1 MNTSQLQQFATDAR
15 TALMNAI
22 EPRVREALDSNSALH
37 ADNTA
42 ACKHLAHNAPS
53 SDDRHAFD
61 AYVKEL
67 TERYAY
73 RWFNRI
79 IAFRYMDVHGYTVTP
94 VVSSTDMTN
103 ATALPEILAAAR
115 RSEYDERVFGPAIR
129 TNEAI
134 KQHVE
139 AIFNGETTTTDPQ
152 SAAYGLLMSAAC
164 NYWHTYL
171 PFLFDEPNTI
181 DGTIDRVLMP
191 QNLLADG
198 SPLREAI
205 KVMTPE
211 ACGVGM
217 SSGNV
222 EIIGWLY
229 QFYIAPRKDS
239 VMAGFKKGKKAG
251 ANEIPAATQLF
262 TPEWIVRYLVQ
273 NTVGRLWMVN
283 HPDCALADS
292 WEYYIAP
299 TSDDDTAQLTVSSPE
314 ELTVCDPACGSGH
327 MLTYAFDLLYEIYED
342 EGYAPS
348 DIPGLILEH
357 NLFGME
363 IDERAAQLA
372 AFALTMKARGRSR
385 RFFRKQVQ
393 PHIEQI
399 RKIRFTEAETEELN
413 ELYDVTLPSELW
425 NTYANADVFGSLIQ
439 PDTMLAAV
447 SDNIDASESPAL
459 YAPDLIERGNRV
471 LEQTRYLSRTYAA
484 VVGNPPYMGGKNMSA
499 QFKTYIKDHYKDY
512 STDLYSC
519 FYRRFI
525 DFCDRNGLIGQIIG
539 NTWMFIKSFESMRQD
554 LIQNRH
560 IDSFVQIRDISNHP
574 DIFGANAAFVIQPK
588 PSSTLSV
595 FLTLSSNSSSA
606 KAEEL
611 RQNAKDT
618 MGPQRYEVDQQ
629 EFTQIPGSPI
639 VYWLPEAVLNTF
651 IEGKP
656 LSEIAQPRQGLATAD
671 NNRFVREWWEV
682 SQNRTS
688 FDCDSLQSAAASGAK
703 WFPYNKG
710 GDFRKWYGNQEFVVN
725 WTNDGQ
731 EIRSFGTENSGKP
744 RSRAQNTNYY
754 FQPSVSWSKISSGAP
769 AFRLFPQGFVFDVA
783 GTSIF
788 VNPDHLAKIAAI
800 MNSSTIYALLT
811 AIAPTLN
818 FEVGQIATLPIHQ
831 INDDSDENTEALRDI
846 SKADWD
852 SDERSWNFQTC
863 MLLNPN
869 NNHTNL
875 ALHLVHLSTQLDAQ
889 SEAQRER
896 EIRNNEIV
904 AEAYG
909 VRDVIDC
916 DVPLERVSLKRNKA
930 FAYPKASPEERDE
943 LFTLDLIKELISY
956 AVGCMFGRYSLDAPG
971 LILASQ
977 GETMD
982 DFHAKVPDPS
992 FEPDADNV
1000 IPMCEGDYFED
1011 DIVVRFRK
1019 FIAVV
1024 FGAEHLEENIA
1035 YIEQVLGKSLRKYF
1049 LNDFYN
1055 DHVKMYSNRPIYWQ
1069 YSSRA
1074 DGKGGT
1080 DKGAFKALVYLHRY
1094 TPSTTSTVLAYLRDY
1109 IARVS
1114 GYAEMLERPEEAT
1127 NTVSAGKRTKA
1138 KTAKDLR
1145 EADRLRE
1152 IVNECKAYEDDVLYP
1167 LATRN
1172 MPIDL
1177 DDGVLVNYLRMGKAV
1192 SSIKAIEK
1200 KRKDVET
1207 WEWPVHPLGAER

>member
-1 MNTSQLQQFATDAR
+1 MNTNPLQQFATDAR
-15 TALMNAI
+15 TALMSAI
-22 EPRVREALDSNSALH
+22 EPRIREALDPNSALH

-61 AYVKEL
+61 AYVEEL

-94 VVSSTDMTN
+94 VVSSADMTN

-115 RSEYDERVFGPAIR
+115 RGEYDERVFGPAIR

-134 KQHVE
+134 KQRVE
-139 AIFNGETTTTDPQ
+139 AIFNGETTTADPQ
-152 SAAYGLLMSAAC
+152 STAYGLLMSAAC

-181 DGTIDRVLMP
+181 DDTIDRVLMP

-205 KVMTPE
+205 KAMTPE
-211 ACGVGM
+211 ACGVGTT
-217 SSGNV
+217 SGNV

-239 VMAGFKKGKKAG
+239 VMAGFKKGEKAG

-273 NTVGRLWMVN
+273 NTVGRLWMAN
-283 HPDCALADS
+283 HPDCALADG

-299 TSDDDTAQLTVSSPE
+299 TSDDDTAQLTISSPE

-348 DIPGLILEH
+348 DIPGLILDH

-399 RKIRFTEAETEELN
+399 KQIRFTDAETEELN

-439 PDTMLAAV
+439 PDTMLATV
-447 SDNIDASESPAL
+447 CDNIVESESPAL
-459 YAPDLIERGNRV
+459 YAADLIERGNRV
-471 LEQTRYLSRTYAA
+471 LEQTRYLSRTYAT

-499 QFKTYIKDHYKDY
+499 QLKKYVEEHYPKGK
-512 STDLYSC
+512 SDLFAAFMLRCMHLVPQHGYVG
-519 FYRRFI
+519 FMTPYV
-525 DFCDRNGLIGQIIG
+525 
-539 NTWMFIKSFESMRQD
+539 WMFIHSYEDLRKQIINQD
-554 LIQNRH
+554 HISSLIQLEYSGFDGATVP
-560 IDSFVQIRDISNHP
+560 ICTFVLQRGHSSEQGSYIRLSD
-574 DIFGANAAFVIQPK
+574 FLGAKQQAPRTREIITAHKLATQHLPYEHAEM
-588 PSSTLSV
+588 
-595 FLTLSSNSSSA
+595 A
-606 KAEEL
+606 KHF
-611 RQNAKDT
+611 
-618 MGPQRYEVDQQ
+618 YEVDQQ
-629 EFTQIPGSPI
+629 EFAQIPGSPI
-639 VYWLPEAVLNTF
+639 AYWVSSDVLALFTQFPEMKSHFKLREGIHSSDNLRFLRRWYEISVNRLIKDAVSVDD
-651 IEGKP
+651 IDR
-656 LSEIAQPRQGLATAD
+656 RQNACW
-671 NNRFVREWWEV
+671 V
-682 SQNRTS
+682 
-688 FDCDSLQSAAASGAK
+688 
-703 WFPYNKG
+703 PYCKG
-710 GDFRKWYGNQEFVVN
+710 GEYRKWYGNNEFVIGFDKNHREQMKQLRGCVWPSQSLWFKEGGT
-725 WTNDGQ
+725 WT
-731 EIRSFGTENSGKP
+731 
-744 RSRAQNTNYY
+744 A
-754 FQPSVSWSKISSGAP
+754 VSSGSLGVRYFP
-769 AFRLFPQGFVFDVA
+769 SGFLFDA
-783 GTSIF
+783 GGQ
-788 VNPDHLAKIAAI
+788 VVEGAEVYRAIAEL
-800 MNSSTIYALLT
+800 NSSLYKI
-811 AIAPTLN
+811 IAEITMPTLN
-818 FEVGQIATLPIHQ
+818 FKCGV
-831 INDDSDENTEALRDI
+831 I
-846 SKADWD
+846 SKLPDFSQSINFDKDLIVSCISTSKKDWD
-852 SDERSWNFQTC
+852 SSELSFDFSAPLIPAHTIS
-863 MLLNPN
+863 LLTDLIHHISTKCNKESHN
-869 NNHTNL
+869 QQLREIANNHK
-875 ALHLVHLSTQLDAQ
+875 
-889 SEAQRER
+889 
-896 EIRNNEIV
+896 I
-904 AEAYG
+904 AEQCCPEG
-909 VRDVIDC
+909 DVLC

-943 LFTLDLIKELISY
+943 LFTLDLVKELISY
-956 AVGCMFGRYSLDAPG
+956 AVGCMFGRYSLDEPG

-977 GETMD
+977 GETID
-982 DFHAKVPDPS
+982 DFHMRVPDPS

-1019 FIAVV
+1019 FIAVA

-1035 YIEQVLGKSLRKYF
+1035 YIEQVLGRPLRKYF

-1069 YSSRA
+1069 YASR
-1074 DGKGGT
+1074 T
-1080 DKGAFKALVYLHRY
+1080 DNKGAFKALVYLHRY

-1114 GYAEMLERPEEAT
+1114 SYAAVLDESDA
-1127 NTVSAGKRTKA
+1127 
-1138 KTAKDLR
+1138 AKDLR
-1145 EADRLRE
+1145 EADRLRK
-1152 IVNECKAYEDDVLYP
+1152 IVNECKAYEDDILYP
-1167 LATRN
+1167 LATCN

-1177 DDGVLVNYLRMGKAV
+1177 DDGVLVNYLRMGKALRA
-1192 SSIKAIEK
+1192 IPAIEK

-1207 WEWPVHPLGAER
+1207 WEWPVHPLGKER

>member
-1 MNTSQLQQFATDAR
+1 MNTNQLQQFATDAR

-22 EPRVREALDSNSALH
+22 EPRVREALDPNSALH

-61 AYVKEL
+61 AYVEEL

-94 VVSSTDMTN
+94 VVSSADMTN

-115 RSEYDERVFGPAIR
+115 RGEYDERVFEPAIR

-134 KQHVE
+134 KQRVE
-139 AIFNGETTTTDPQ
+139 AIFNGETTTADPQ

-181 DGTIDRVLMP
+181 EDTLDRVLMP

-283 HPDCALADS
+283 HPDCALADG

-299 TSDDDTAQLTVSSPE
+299 TSDDDTAQLPVSSPE

-348 DIPGLILEH
+348 DIPGLILDH

-399 RKIRFTEAETEELN
+399 KQIQFTNAETEELN
-413 ELYDVTLPSELW
+413 ELYDVTLPPELW
-425 NTYANADVFGSLIQ
+425 NTYAKADVFGSLIQ

-447 SDNIDASESPAL
+447 SDNIGASESPAL
-459 YAPDLIERGNRV
+459 YAADLIERGNRV
-471 LEQTRYLSRTYAA
+471 LEQTRYLSRTYAT
-484 VVGNPPYMGGKNMSA
+484 VVGNPPYMGGRHMGVQLKE
-499 QFKTYIKDHYKDY
+499 YVEEHYPKGK
-512 STDLYSC
+512 SDLFAAFMLRCMHLAPQHGIVGMITMQS
-519 FYRRFI
+519 
-525 DFCDRNGLIGQIIG
+525 
-539 NTWMFIKSFESMRQD
+539 WMFLTSFEDLRTTLLHSM
-554 LIQNRH
+554 H
-560 IDSFVQIRDISNHP
+560 IDTMAHLGAGAFDSIGGEVVSTTAFTMSKNSNDEQGAYIRLVDIKGDHKQSEACQASIKHEN
-574 DIFGANAAFVIQPK
+574 
-588 PSSTLSV
+588 TLM
-595 FLTLSSNSSSA
+595 F
-606 KAEEL
+606 
-611 RQNAKDT
+611 
-618 MGPQRYEVDQQ
+618 EVDQQ
-629 EFTQIPGSPI
+629 EFAQIPGSPF
-639 VYWLPEAVLNTF
+639 VYWLPETVLSTF
-651 IEGKP
+651 NEGKP
-656 LSEIAQPRQGLATAD
+656 LAEIAQPRQGLATAD

-688 FDCDSLQSAAASGAK
+688 LDCDSLQSAAASGAK

-710 GDFRKWYGNQEFVVN
+710 GDFRKWYGNQELVIN
-725 WTNDGQ
+725 WANGGQ
-731 EIRSFGTENSGKP
+731 ELKNYRSVIRNPS
-744 RSRAQNTNYY
+744 YY
-754 FQPSVSWSKISSGAP
+754 FSPSVSCSRVSSSAP
-769 AFRLFPQGFVFDVA
+769 AFRWYPHGFIFDA
-783 GTSIF
+783 TAPSIF
-788 VNPDHLAKIAAI
+788 DSYSLQLEEII
-800 MNSSTIYALLT
+800 SIINSSSTLTILSAL
-811 AIAPTLN
+811 APTLD
-818 FEVGQIATLPIHQ
+818 FQVGQISIIPIPHSSIDYN
-831 INDDSDENTEALRDI
+831 INNTKSIIDQ
-846 SKADWD
+846 SKIDWD
-852 SDERSWNFQTC
+852 SYESSWRFCNSILLSDSLPTGTIQERIRNICVAYDSI
-863 MLLNPN
+863 
-869 NNHTNL
+869 
-875 ALHLVHLSTQLDAQ
+875 A
-889 SEAQRER
+889 EAQRTR

-904 AEAYG
+904 ADAYG
-909 VRDVIDC
+909 VRDAIDC

-930 FAYPKASPEERDE
+930 FAYPKASPAERDE

-956 AVGCMFGRYSLDAPG
+956 AVGCMFGRYSLDEPG

-977 GETMD
+977 GETID
-982 DFHAKVPDPS
+982 DFHMRVPDPS

-1019 FIAVV
+1019 FIAVA

-1069 YSSRA
+1069 YASR
-1074 DGKGGT
+1074 T
-1080 DKGAFKALVYLHRY
+1080 DNKGAFKALVYLHRY

-1127 NTVSAGKRTKA
+1127 NTTSAGKRTKA

-1145 EADRLRE
+1145 EADRLRK

-1192 SSIKAIEK
+1192 RAIPAIEK

>member
-1 MNTSQLQQFATDAR
+1 MNTNQLQQFATDAR

-22 EPRVREALDSNSALH
+22 EPRVREALDPNSALH

-53 SDDRHAFD
+53 SDDRYAFD
-61 AYVKEL
+61 AYVEEL

-94 VVSSTDMTN
+94 VVSSADMTN

-115 RSEYDERVFGPAIR
+115 RGEYDERVFGPAIR

-181 DGTIDRVLMP
+181 EDTLDRVLMP

-211 ACGVGM
+211 TCGVNTT
-217 SSGNV
+217 SGNV

-273 NTVGRLWMVN
+273 NTVGRLWMGN

-299 TSDDDTAQLTVSSPE
+299 TSDDDTAQLTISSPE

-348 DIPGLILEH
+348 DIPVLILDH

-399 RKIRFTEAETEELN
+399 RQIQFTNAETDELN
-413 ELYDVTLPSELW
+413 ELYDVTLPPELW
-425 NTYANADVFGSLIQ
+425 NTYANANVFGSLIQ
-439 PDTMLAAV
+439 PDEMLATV
-447 SDNIDASESPAL
+447 SDNISASESPAL
-459 YAPDLIERGNRV
+459 YAADLIERGNRV

-484 VVGNPPYMGGKNMSA
+484 VVGNPPYMGSKNMSA
-499 QFKTYIKDHYKDY
+499 QLKKYVEEHYPKGK
-512 STDLYSC
+512 SDL
-519 FYRRFI
+519 F
-525 DFCDRNGLIGQIIG
+525 
-539 NTWMFIKSFESMRQD
+539 
-554 LIQNRH
+554 
-560 IDSFVQIRDISNHP
+560 
-574 DIFGANAAFVIQPK
+574 AAFMLRFSNLTDQHGYWGMINL
-588 PSSTLSV
+588 PSWQ
-595 FLTLSSNSSSA
+595 TLSSFAKLRTWLLNSQLISSFLDLGRGIFGSDFGSIAFVCQQASSSNRLGVYRRLF
-606 KAEEL
+606 EQHVEVRSVETI
-611 RQNAKDT
+611 RQLFIDHDYH
-618 MGPQRYEVDQQ
+618 RYEVDQQ
-629 EFTQIPGSPI
+629 EFAQIPGSPI

-725 WTNDGQ
+725 WANDGQ
-731 EIRSFGTENSGKP
+731 ELKDFKP
-744 RSRAQNTNYY
+744 RSVLRNPSHY
-754 FQPSVSWSKISSGAP
+754 FKPSVSWSKISSGAP
-769 AFRLFPQGFVFDVA
+769 AFRLFPPGFVFDVA

-788 VNPDHLAKIAAI
+788 VNRLF
-800 MNSSTIYALLT
+800 SS
-811 AIAPTLN
+811 
-818 FEVGQIATLPIHQ
+818 
-831 INDDSDENTEALRDI
+831 
-846 SKADWD
+846 
-852 SDERSWNFQTC
+852 
-863 MLLNPN
+863 
-869 NNHTNL
+869 
-875 ALHLVHLSTQLDAQ
+875 
-889 SEAQRER
+889 
-896 EIRNNEIV
+896 
-904 AEAYG
+904 
-909 VRDVIDC
+909 
-916 DVPLERVSLKRNKA
+916 
-930 FAYPKASPEERDE
+930 
-943 LFTLDLIKELISY
+943 
-956 AVGCMFGRYSLDAPG
+956 
-971 LILASQ
+971 
-977 GETMD
+977 
-982 DFHAKVPDPS
+982 
-992 FEPDADNV
+992 
-1000 IPMCEGDYFED
+1000 
-1011 DIVVRFRK
+1011 
-1019 FIAVV
+1019 
-1024 FGAEHLEENIA
+1024 
-1035 YIEQVLGKSLRKYF
+1035 
-1049 LNDFYN
+1049 
-1055 DHVKMYSNRPIYWQ
+1055 
-1069 YSSRA
+1069 
-1074 DGKGGT
+1074 
-1080 DKGAFKALVYLHRY
+1080 
-1094 TPSTTSTVLAYLRDY
+1094 
-1109 IARVS
+1109 
-1114 GYAEMLERPEEAT
+1114 
-1127 NTVSAGKRTKA
+1127 
-1138 KTAKDLR
+1138 
-1145 EADRLRE
+1145 
-1152 IVNECKAYEDDVLYP
+1152 
-1167 LATRN
+1167 
-1172 MPIDL
+1172 
-1177 DDGVLVNYLRMGKAV
+1177 
-1192 SSIKAIEK
+1192 
-1200 KRKDVET
+1200 
-1207 WEWPVHPLGAER
+1207 

>member
-1 MNTSQLQQFATDAR
+1 MNTNQLQQFAADAR
-15 TALMNAI
+15 TALINAI

-42 ACKHLAHNAPS
+42 ACKYLAHNAPS
-53 SDDRHAFD
+53 NDDRYAFD
-61 AYVKEL
+61 AFVEEL

-94 VVSSTDMTN
+94 VVSSADMTN

-115 RSEYDERVFGPAIR
+115 RGEYDERVFGPASR

-134 KQHVE
+134 KQRIE
-139 AIFNGETTTTDPQ
+139 AIFNGEITTADPQ
-152 SAAYGLLMSAAC
+152 STAYGLLMSAAC
-164 NYWHTYL
+164 NYWNTYL

-181 DGTIDRVLMP
+181 DNTIDRVLMP

-211 ACGVGM
+211 ACGMGM

-348 DIPGLILEH
+348 DIPGLILDH

-399 RKIRFTEAETEELN
+399 RKIQFSEAETDELN
-413 ELYDVTLPSELW
+413 ELYDVTLPSEIW

-447 SDNIDASESPAL
+447 CDNIDESESPAL
-459 YAPDLIERGNRV
+459 YAADLIERGNRV
-471 LEQTRYLSRTYAA
+471 LEQTRYLSRTYAT

-499 QFKTYIKDHYKDY
+499 QLKKYVEEHYPKGK
-512 STDLYSC
+512 SDLFAAFMLRCMHLVPQHGYVG
-519 FYRRFI
+519 FMTPYV
-525 DFCDRNGLIGQIIG
+525 
-539 NTWMFIKSFESMRQD
+539 WMFIHSYEDLRKQIIDQD
-554 LIQNRH
+554 HISSLIQLEYSGFDGATVP
-560 IDSFVQIRDISNHP
+560 ICTFVLQRGHSPEQGSYIRLSDFP
-574 DIFGANAAFVIQPK
+574 GAKQQAPRTREIITAHKLATQQLPYEHAEM
-588 PSSTLSV
+588 
-595 FLTLSSNSSSA
+595 A
-606 KAEEL
+606 KHF
-611 RQNAKDT
+611 
-618 MGPQRYEVDQQ
+618 YEVDQQ
-629 EFTQIPGSPI
+629 EFAQIPGSPI

-651 IEGKP
+651 NEGKP

-688 FDCDSLQSAAASGAK
+688 LDSDSLQSAAASSAK
-703 WFPYNKG
+703 WFPCVKG
-710 GDFRKWYGNQEFVVN
+710 GPYRRWYGNQSSVLN
-725 WTNDGQ
+725 WLDDGQ
-731 EIRSFGTENSGKP
+731 EIKEYPPAVIRNP
-744 RSRAQNTNYY
+744 RYY
-754 FQPSVSWSKISSGAP
+754 FQPSVSWSLIGSGTPSFRYYPEGQIINNASGSAFGNDKSLTELACVLNSSIAEC
-769 AFRLFPQGFVFDVA
+769 L
-783 GTSIF
+783 
-788 VNPDHLAKIAAI
+788 LAAI
-800 MNSSTIYALLT
+800 T
-811 AIAPTLN
+811 PTLN
-818 FEVGQIATLPIHQ
+818 MSVGPVSQLPLPRSW
-831 INDDSDENTEALRDI
+831 DTEI
-846 SKADWD
+846 SKVNHDILLSVAKTDWNSCELSWD
-852 SDERSWNFQTC
+852 FRSLYITHEILCDIKDFLIENYIAIYTNTC
-863 MLLNPN
+863 EEI
-869 NNHTNL
+869 
-875 ALHLVHLSTQLDAQ
+875 SI
-889 SEAQRER
+889 EQRER

-904 AEAYG
+904 ADAYG
-909 VRDVIDC
+909 VRDVVDC
-916 DVPLERVSLKRNKA
+916 DVPIERVSLKRNKA
-930 FAYPKASPEERDE
+930 FAYPNASPEERDE
-943 LFTLDLIKELISY
+943 LFTLDLVKELISY
-956 AVGCMFGRYSLDAPG
+956 AVGCMFGRYSLDEPG

-977 GETMD
+977 GETID

-1011 DIVVRFRK
+1011 DIVMRFRK
-1019 FIAVV
+1019 FIAVA
-1024 FGAEHLEENIA
+1024 FGADHLEENIT

-1069 YSSRA
+1069 YASR
-1074 DGKGGT
+1074 T
-1080 DKGAFKALVYLHRY
+1080 DNKGAFKALMYLHRY

-1114 GYAEMLERPEEAT
+1114 GYTAVLDESDA
-1127 NTVSAGKRTKA
+1127 
-1138 KTAKDLR
+1138 AKDLR
-1145 EADRLRE
+1145 EADKLRK
-1152 IVNECKAYEDDVLYP
+1152 IINECKAYEDDVLYP
-1167 LATRN
+1167 LAARN

-1192 SSIKAIEK
+1192 RAIPAIEK

-1207 WEWPVHPLGAER
+1207 WEWPVHPLGSER

>member
-1 MNTSQLQQFATDAR
+1 MNTNQLQQFATDAR
-15 TALMNAI
+15 TALMSAI
-22 EPRVREALDSNSALH
+22 EPRVREALDPNSALH

-61 AYVKEL
+61 GYVEEL

-94 VVSSTDMTN
+94 VVSSADMTN

-181 DGTIDRVLMP
+181 EDTLDRVLMP

-211 ACGVGM
+211 TCGVDTT
-217 SSGNV
+217 SGNV

-299 TSDDDTAQLTVSSPE
+299 TSDDDTAQLTISSPE
-314 ELTVCDPACGSGH
+314 ELTVCDPTCGSGH

-348 DIPGLILEH
+348 DIPVLILEH

-399 RKIRFTEAETEELN
+399 RKIQFSEAETDELN
-413 ELYDVTLPSELW
+413 ELYDVTLPSEIW

-447 SDNIDASESPAL
+447 CDNIDELESPAL
-459 YAPDLIERGNRV
+459 YAADLIERGNRV
-471 LEQTRYLSRTYAA
+471 LEQTRYLSRTYAT

-499 QFKTYIKDHYKDY
+499 QLKKYVEEHYPKGK
-512 STDLYSC
+512 SDLFAAFMLRCMHLVPQHGYVG
-519 FYRRFI
+519 FMTPYV
-525 DFCDRNGLIGQIIG
+525 
-539 NTWMFIKSFESMRQD
+539 WMFIHSYEDLRKQIIDQD
-554 LIQNRH
+554 HISSLIQLEYSGFDGATVP
-560 IDSFVQIRDISNHP
+560 ICTFVLQRGRSSEQGSYIRLSDFP
-574 DIFGANAAFVIQPK
+574 GAKQQAPRTREIITAHKLATQQLPYEHAEM
-588 PSSTLSV
+588 
-595 FLTLSSNSSSA
+595 A
-606 KAEEL
+606 KHF
-611 RQNAKDT
+611 
-618 MGPQRYEVDQQ
+618 YEVDQQ
-629 EFTQIPGSPI
+629 EFAQIPGSPI
-639 VYWLPEAVLNTF
+639 VYWLPNTVLATF
-651 IEGKP
+651 KTGKP
-656 LSEIAQPRQGLATAD
+656 LNDISKPRAGLQTSD

-682 SQNRTS
+682 DKKRISL
-688 FDCDSLQSAAASGAK
+688 DCDSLQSAAESGAK
-703 WFPYNKG
+703 WFPCNKG
-710 GDFRKWYGNQEFVVN
+710 GGFRKWYGNQEFVVN
-725 WTNDGQ
+725 WANDGQ
-731 EIRSFGTENSGKP
+731 EIRCFGMDITGRP
-744 RSRAQNTNYY
+744 RSSVKNTDYY
-754 FQPSVSWSKISSGAP
+754 FKSSISCSKISSGAP
-769 AFRLFPQGFVFDVA
+769 AFRMFPRGFISDVA
-783 GTSIF
+783 ATSIF
-788 VNPDHLAKIAAI
+788 VKSSRFMEIASI

-818 FEVGQIATLPIHQ
+818 FEAGQIGALPILP
-831 INDDSDENTEALRDI
+831 INDSYKENISSLYDI
-846 SKADWD
+846 SKKDWD
-852 SDERSWNFQTC
+852 TDEQSWNFHKHMFFDTD
-863 MLLNPN
+863 
-869 NNHTNL
+869 TSSL
-875 ALHLVHLSTQLDAQ
+875 AQCVTRISTLWDSQ

-956 AVGCMFGRYSLDAPG
+956 AVGCMFGRYSLDEPG

-977 GETMD
+977 GETID
-982 DFHAKVPDPS
+982 DFHMRVPDPS

-1019 FIAVV
+1019 FIAVA

-1055 DHVKMYSNRPIYWQ
+1055 DHVKIYSNRPIYWQ
-1069 YSSRA
+1069 YASRT
-1074 DGKGGT
+1074 DNKGS
-1080 DKGAFKALVYLHRY
+1080 FKALVYLHRY

-1114 GYAEMLERPEEAT
+1114 GYAAVLEE
-1127 NTVSAGKRTKA
+1127 SD
-1138 KTAKDLR
+1138 TAKDLH
-1145 EADRLRE
+1145 EADKLRR
-1152 IVNECKAYEDDVLYP
+1152 IVNECKAYEDDILYP

-1177 DDGVLVNYLRMGKAV
+1177 DDGVLVNYLRMGKSV
-1192 SSIKAIEK
+1192 RTIPAIEK

>member
-1 MNTSQLQQFATDAR
+1 MNTNQLQQFATDAR

-22 EPRVREALDSNSALH
+22 EPRVREALNPNSALH

-42 ACKHLAHNAPS
+42 SCKHLAHNAPS
-53 SDDRHAFD
+53 RDDRHAFD
-61 AYVKEL
+61 AFVEEL

-94 VVSSTDMTN
+94 VVSSADMTN

-115 RSEYDERVFGPAIR
+115 RGEYDERVFGPAIR

-134 KQHVE
+134 KQRVE

-164 NYWHTYL
+164 NYWNTYL

-181 DGTIDRVLMP
+181 DDTIDRVLMP

-292 WEYYIAP
+292 WEYYITP
-299 TSDDDTAQLTVSSPE
+299 TSDDDTAQLTVTSPE

-348 DIPGLILEH
+348 DIPGLILAH

-399 RKIRFTEAETEELN
+399 RKLQFTEAETDELN
-413 ELYDVTLPSELW
+413 ELYDVTLPSEIW
-425 NTYANADVFGSLIQ
+425 NTYANANVFGSLIQ

-447 SDNIDASESPAL
+447 CDNIDESESPAL
-459 YAPDLIERGNRV
+459 YAADLIERGNRV

-484 VVGNPPYMGGKNMSA
+484 VVGNPPYMGSKNMSA
-499 QFKTYIKDHYKDY
+499 QLKKYVEEHYPKGK
-512 STDLYSC
+512 SDLFAAFMIRCMHLVPQHGIVGMITMQS
-519 FYRRFI
+519 
-525 DFCDRNGLIGQIIG
+525 
-539 NTWMFIKSFESMRQD
+539 WMFLTSFEGLRTTLLHTM
-554 LIQNRH
+554 H
-560 IDSFVQIRDISNHP
+560 IDTMAHLGAGAFDSIGGEVVSTTAFTMSKNRNDKQGAYIRLVDLKSDHEQSEACQAAIKH
-574 DIFGANAAFVIQPK
+574 DNALMF
-588 PSSTLSV
+588 
-595 FLTLSSNSSSA
+595 
-606 KAEEL
+606 
-611 RQNAKDT
+611 
-618 MGPQRYEVDQQ
+618 EVDQQ
-629 EFTQIPGSPI
+629 EFAQIPGSPI

-651 IEGKP
+651 NEGKP

-682 SQNRTS
+682 SQNRIS
-688 FDCDSLQSAAASGAK
+688 LNCDSLQSAASSGAK

-725 WTNDGQ
+725 WANDGQ
-731 EIRSFGTENSGKP
+731 ELKDFKP
-744 RSRAQNTNYY
+744 RSVLRNPSHY
-754 FQPSVSWSKISSGAP
+754 FKPSVSWSKISSGAP
-769 AFRLFPQGFVFDVA
+769 AFRLFPLGFVFDVA

-788 VNPDHLAKIAAI
+788 VNPNHLAKIAAI
-800 MNSSTIYALLT
+800 MNSSTIYTLLT

-831 INDDSDENTEALRDI
+831 FNDDSDENTEALRDI

-930 FAYPKASPEERDE
+930 FAYPKASPKERDE

-977 GETMD
+977 GETID

-1019 FIAVV
+1019 FITVA

-1069 YSSRA
+1069 YASR
-1074 DGKGGT
+1074 T
-1080 DKGAFKALVYLHRY
+1080 DNKGAFKALVYLHRY

-1114 GYAEMLERPEEAT
+1114 GYAAVLEE
-1127 NTVSAGKRTKA
+1127 SD
-1138 KTAKDLR
+1138 TAKDLHA
-1145 EADRLRE
+1145 ADKLRR
-1152 IVNECKAYEDDVLYP
+1152 IVNECKADEDDILYP

-1192 SSIKAIEK
+1192 RAIPAIEK

>member
-1 MNTSQLQQFATDAR
+1 MNTNQLQQFAADAR
-15 TALMNAI
+15 TALMNTI

-37 ADNTA
+37 ADNAA
-42 ACKHLAHNAPS
+42 ACKYLAHNAPS
-53 SDDRHAFD
+53 NDDRQAFD
-61 AYVKEL
+61 AYVEEL

-115 RSEYDERVFGPAIR
+115 RGEYDERVFGPAIR

-134 KQHVE
+134 KQRVE
-139 AIFNGETTTTDPQ
+139 AIFNGEITTADPQ
-152 SAAYGLLMSAAC
+152 STAYGLLMSAAC

-181 DGTIDRVLMP
+181 DDTIDRVLMP

-211 ACGVGM
+211 ACGMGM

-283 HPDCALADS
+283 HPDCALADG
-292 WEYYIAP
+292 WEYYITP

-348 DIPGLILEH
+348 DIPGLILDH

-399 RKIRFTEAETEELN
+399 RKIQFTEAETDELN
-413 ELYDVTLPSELW
+413 ELYDVTLPSETW
-425 NTYANADVFGSLIQ
+425 NTYANANVFGSLIQ

-447 SDNIDASESPAL
+447 SDNISASESPAL
-459 YAPDLIERGNRV
+459 YAADLIERGNRV
-471 LEQTRYLSRTYAA
+471 LEQTRYLSRTYAT

-499 QFKTYIKDHYKDY
+499 QLKKYVEAHYPKGKSDLFAAFMLRCMRLVPQHGMVGMITMQSWMFLTSFEDLRTTLLHTMHIDTMAHLGAGAFDSIGGEVVSTTAFTMSKSSNGHCGTYIRMVDIKGDHEQSEACQAAIKHDNA
-512 STDLYSC
+512 L
-519 FYRRFI
+519 
-525 DFCDRNGLIGQIIG
+525 
-539 NTWMFIKSFESMRQD
+539 MF
-554 LIQNRH
+554 
-560 IDSFVQIRDISNHP
+560 
-574 DIFGANAAFVIQPK
+574 
-588 PSSTLSV
+588 
-595 FLTLSSNSSSA
+595 
-606 KAEEL
+606 
-611 RQNAKDT
+611 
-618 MGPQRYEVDQQ
+618 EVDQQ
-629 EFTQIPGSPI
+629 EFAKIPGSPI

-682 SQNRTS
+682 SQNRIS
-688 FDCDSLQSAAASGAK
+688 LNCDSLQSAAASGAK

-725 WTNDGQ
+725 WANDGQ
-731 EIRSFGTENSGKP
+731 ELKDFKP
-744 RSRAQNTNYY
+744 RSVLRNPSHY
-754 FQPSVSWSKISSGAP
+754 FKPSVSWSKISSGAP
-769 AFRLFPQGFVFDVA
+769 AFRLFPLGFVFDVA

-788 VNPDHLAKIAAI
+788 VNPNHLAKIAAI
-800 MNSSTIYALLT
+800 MNSSTIYTLLT

-831 INDDSDENTEALRDI
+831 FNDDSDENTEALRDI

-930 FAYPKASPEERDE
+930 FVYPKASPKERDE

-956 AVGCMFGRYSLDAPG
+956 AVGCMFGRYSLDKPG

-977 GETMD
+977 GETIA
-982 DFHAKVPDPS
+982 DFHAKVPNPS
-992 FEPDADNV
+992 FEPDMDNV

-1019 FIAVV
+1019 FITVA

-1069 YSSRA
+1069 YASRT
-1074 DGKGGT
+1074 DNKGS
-1080 DKGAFKALVYLHRY
+1080 FKALVYLHRY

-1114 GYAEMLERPEEAT
+1114 GYAAVLEE
-1127 NTVSAGKRTKA
+1127 SDK
-1138 KTAKDLR
+1138 AKDLR

-1192 SSIKAIEK
+1192 STIKAIEK

-1207 WEWPVHPLGAER
+1207 WEWPVHPLSAQR

>member
-15 TALMNAI
+15 TALMSAI
-22 EPRVREALDSNSALH
+22 EPRVREALDPNSVLH

-61 AYVKEL
+61 AYVEEL

-94 VVSSTDMTN
+94 VVSSADMTN

-115 RSEYDERVFGPAIR
+115 RGEYDERVFGPTIR

-134 KQHVE
+134 KQRVE
-139 AIFNGETTTTDPQ
+139 AIFNGETTTADPQ
-152 SAAYGLLMSAAC
+152 STAYGLLMSAAC

-181 DGTIDRVLMP
+181 DDTIDRVLMP

-205 KVMTPE
+205 KAMTPE
-211 ACGVGM
+211 ACGVDTT
-217 SSGNV
+217 SGNV

-229 QFYIAPRKDS
+229 QFYIAPRKDT

-251 ANEIPAATQLF
+251 AAEIPAATQLF

-283 HPDCALADS
+283 HPDCALAEG

-299 TSDDDTAQLTVSSPE
+299 TSDDDTTQLTVSSPE

-399 RKIRFTEAETEELN
+399 KKIQFTEEEATELN

-484 VVGNPPYMGGKNMSA
+484 VVGNPPYMGVKNMSA

-639 VYWLPEAVLNTF
+639 VYWLPDKLIQSFSKYPSLREEAQFSIGMVT
-651 IEGKP
+651 G
-656 LSEIAQPRQGLATAD
+656 
-671 NNRFVREWWEV
+671 NNLRFVRLWFECSW
-682 SQNRTS
+682 SSIGFN
-688 FDCDSLQSAAASGAK
+688 QSHESAK
-703 WFPYNKG
+703 RSSYTWFPYASG
-710 GDFRKWYGNQEFVVN
+710 GNYRRWYGNNIKVVL
-725 WTNDGQ
+725 WENDGHLLRTLLAPNGDRTQ
-731 EIRSFGTENSGKP
+731 AHNFNLDKIFNQG
-744 RSRAQNTNYY
+744 
-754 FQPSVSWSKISSGAP
+754 VSWTVITSSSQS
-769 AFRLFPQGFVFDVA
+769 FRLQNQGYLFDAAA
-783 GTSIF
+783 GVGQSKNNNLLIG
-788 VNPDHLAKIAAI
+788 LL
-800 MNSSTIYALLT
+800 NSSIIESTLEALNPTINLHPGYIESLPFAK
-811 AIAPTLN
+811 TLN
-818 FEVGQIATLPIHQ
+818 NSVFLANVSEL
-831 INDDSDENTEALRDI
+831 IN
-846 SKADWD
+846 
-852 SDERSWNFQTC
+852 
-863 MLLNPN
+863 
-869 NNHTNL
+869 
-875 ALHLVHLSTQLDAQ
+875 LSTLDWST
-889 SEAQRER
+889 SETTWDFKTSPIVNKTGTISQQVEMFNNRWDTESEKQRKR
-896 EIRNNEIV
+896 EIENNRLV

-909 VRDVIDC
+909 IEDDIPL

-930 FAYPKASPEERDE
+930 FAYPKASPEERDK
-943 LFTLDLIKELISY
+943 LFTLDLVKELISY
-956 AVGCMFGRYSLDAPG
+956 AIGCMFGRYSLDEPG

-977 GETMD
+977 GETID

-1000 IPMCEGDYFED
+1000 IPMCEGDYFDD
-1011 DIVVRFRK
+1011 DIVVRFRR
-1019 FIAVV
+1019 FIAVA
-1024 FGAEHLEENIA
+1024 FGSEHLEENIA

-1074 DGKGGT
+1074 DN
-1080 DKGAFKALVYLHRY
+1080 KGAFKALVYLHRY

-1114 GYAEMLERPEEAT
+1114 GYAAVLEE
-1127 NTVSAGKRTKA
+1127 SD
-1138 KTAKDLR
+1138 TAKDLR
-1145 EADRLRE
+1145 EADKLRK
-1152 IVNECKAYEDDVLYP
+1152 IVNECKAYEDDILYP
-1167 LATRN
+1167 LAARN

-1192 SSIKAIEK
+1192 STIKAIEK

-1207 WEWPVHPLGAER
+1207 WEWPVHPLGSER

>member
-1 MNTSQLQQFATDAR
+1 MNTNQLQQFATDAR

-22 EPRVREALDSNSALH
+22 EPRVREALNPNSALH

-53 SDDRHAFD
+53 NDDRHAFD
-61 AYVKEL
+61 AYVEEL

-94 VVSSTDMTN
+94 VVSSADMTN

-115 RSEYDERVFGPAIR
+115 RGEYDERVFGPAIR

-134 KQHVE
+134 KQRVE

-164 NYWHTYL
+164 NYWNTYL

-181 DGTIDRVLMP
+181 DDTIDRVLMP

-292 WEYYIAP
+292 WEYYITP
-299 TSDDDTAQLTVSSPE
+299 TSDDDTAQLTVTSPE

-348 DIPGLILEH
+348 DIPGLILAH

-399 RKIRFTEAETEELN
+399 RKLQFTEAETDELN
-413 ELYDVTLPSELW
+413 ELYDVTLPSEIW
-425 NTYANADVFGSLIQ
+425 NTYANANVFGSLIQ

-447 SDNIDASESPAL
+447 CDNIDESESPAL
-459 YAPDLIERGNRV
+459 YAADLIERGNRV

-484 VVGNPPYMGGKNMSA
+484 VVGNPPYMGSKNMSA
-499 QFKTYIKDHYKDY
+499 QLKKYVEEHYPKGK
-512 STDLYSC
+512 SDLFAAFMIRCMHLVPQHGIVGMITMQS
-519 FYRRFI
+519 
-525 DFCDRNGLIGQIIG
+525 
-539 NTWMFIKSFESMRQD
+539 WMFLTSFEGLRTTLLHTM
-554 LIQNRH
+554 H
-560 IDSFVQIRDISNHP
+560 IDTMAHLGAGAFDSIGGEVVSTTAFTMSKNRNDKQGAYIRLVDLKSDHEQSEACQAAIKH
-574 DIFGANAAFVIQPK
+574 DNALMF
-588 PSSTLSV
+588 
-595 FLTLSSNSSSA
+595 
-606 KAEEL
+606 
-611 RQNAKDT
+611 
-618 MGPQRYEVDQQ
+618 EVDQQ
-629 EFTQIPGSPI
+629 EFAQIPGSPI

-651 IEGKP
+651 NEGKP

-682 SQNRTS
+682 SQNRIS
-688 FDCDSLQSAAASGAK
+688 LNCDSLQSAAASGAK

-725 WTNDGQ
+725 WANDGQ
-731 EIRSFGTENSGKP
+731 ELKDFKP
-744 RSRAQNTNYY
+744 RSVLRNPSHY
-754 FQPSVSWSKISSGAP
+754 FKPSVSWSKISSGAP
-769 AFRLFPQGFVFDVA
+769 AFRLFPLGFVFDVA

-788 VNPDHLAKIAAI
+788 VNPNHLAKIAAI
-800 MNSSTIYALLT
+800 MNSSTIYTLLT

-831 INDDSDENTEALRDI
+831 FNDDSDENTEALRDI

-930 FAYPKASPEERDE
+930 FAYPKASPKERDE

-977 GETMD
+977 GETID

-1019 FIAVV
+1019 FITVA

-1069 YSSRA
+1069 YASR
-1074 DGKGGT
+1074 T
-1080 DKGAFKALVYLHRY
+1080 DNKGAFKALVYLHRY

-1114 GYAEMLERPEEAT
+1114 GYAAVLEE
-1127 NTVSAGKRTKA
+1127 SD
-1138 KTAKDLR
+1138 TAKDLHA
-1145 EADRLRE
+1145 ADKLRR
-1152 IVNECKAYEDDVLYP
+1152 IVNECKAYEDDILYP

-1192 SSIKAIEK
+1192 RAIPAIEK

>member
-1 MNTSQLQQFATDAR
+1 MNTNQLQQFATDAR

-22 EPRVREALDSNSALH
+22 EPRVREALDPNSALH

-53 SDDRHAFD
+53 SDDRYAFD
-61 AYVKEL
+61 AYVEEL

-94 VVSSTDMTN
+94 VVSSADMTN

-115 RSEYDERVFGPAIR
+115 RGEYDERVFGPSIR

-181 DGTIDRVLMP
+181 EDTLDRVLMP

-211 ACGVGM
+211 TCGVNTT
-217 SSGNV
+217 SGNV

-273 NTVGRLWMVN
+273 NTVGRLWMGN

-299 TSDDDTAQLTVSSPE
+299 TSDDDTAQLTISSPE

-348 DIPGLILEH
+348 DIPVLILDH

-399 RKIRFTEAETEELN
+399 RQIQFTNAETDELN
-413 ELYDVTLPSELW
+413 ELYDVTLPPELW
-425 NTYANADVFGSLIQ
+425 NTYANANVFGSLIQ
-439 PDTMLAAV
+439 PDEMLATV
-447 SDNIDASESPAL
+447 SDNISASESPAL
-459 YAPDLIERGNRV
+459 YAADLIERGNRV

-484 VVGNPPYMGGKNMSA
+484 VVGNPPYMGSKNMSA
-499 QFKTYIKDHYKDY
+499 QLKKYVEEHYPKGK
-512 STDLYSC
+512 SDL
-519 FYRRFI
+519 F
-525 DFCDRNGLIGQIIG
+525 
-539 NTWMFIKSFESMRQD
+539 
-554 LIQNRH
+554 
-560 IDSFVQIRDISNHP
+560 
-574 DIFGANAAFVIQPK
+574 AAFMLRFSNLTDQHGYWGMINL
-588 PSSTLSV
+588 PSWQ
-595 FLTLSSNSSSA
+595 TLSSFAKLRTWLLNSQLISSFLDLGRGIFGSDFGSIAFVCQQASSSNRLGVYRRLF
-606 KAEEL
+606 EQHVEVRSVETI
-611 RQNAKDT
+611 RQLFIDHDYH
-618 MGPQRYEVDQQ
+618 RYEVDQQ
-629 EFTQIPGSPI
+629 EFAQIPGSPI

-725 WTNDGQ
+725 WANDGQ
-731 EIRSFGTENSGKP
+731 ELKDFKP
-744 RSRAQNTNYY
+744 RSVLRNPSHY
-754 FQPSVSWSKISSGAP
+754 FKPSVSWSKISSGAP
-769 AFRLFPQGFVFDVA
+769 AFRLFPPGFVFDVA

-788 VNPDHLAKIAAI
+788 VNPNHLAKIAAI
-800 MNSSTIYALLT
+800 MNSSTIYTLLT

-930 FAYPKASPEERDE
+930 FVYPKVSPKERYE

-956 AVGCMFGRYSLDAPG
+956 AVGCMFGRYSLDKPG

-977 GETMD
+977 CETID
-982 DFHAKVPDPS
+982 DFHMKVPDPS

-1019 FIAVV
+1019 FIAVA

-1069 YSSRA
+1069 YASRT
-1074 DGKGGT
+1074 DNKGS
-1080 DKGAFKALVYLHRY
+1080 FKALVYLHRY

-1114 GYAEMLERPEEAT
+1114 GYAEMLEGPQEAT
-1127 NTVSAGKRTKA
+1127 NTASAGKRTKA

-1145 EADRLRE
+1145 EADKLRK

-1192 SSIKAIEK
+1192 RAIPAIEK
-1200 KRKDVET
+1200 KRKEVET

>member
-1 MNTSQLQQFATDAR
+1 MNTNQLQQFATDAR
-15 TALMNAI
+15 TALMSAI
-22 EPRVREALDSNSALH
+22 EPRVREALDPNSALH

-61 AYVKEL
+61 GYVEEL

-94 VVSSTDMTN
+94 VVSSADMTN

-115 RSEYDERVFGPAIR
+115 RGEYDERVFGPAIR

-139 AIFNGETTTTDPQ
+139 AIFNSETTTTDPQ

-181 DGTIDRVLMP
+181 EDTLDRVLMP

-211 ACGVGM
+211 TCGVDTT
-217 SSGNV
+217 SGNV

-299 TSDDDTAQLTVSSPE
+299 TSDDDTAQLTISSPE
-314 ELTVCDPACGSGH
+314 ELTVCDPTCGSGH

-348 DIPGLILEH
+348 DIPSLILDH

-399 RKIRFTEAETEELN
+399 RKIQFSEAETDELN
-413 ELYDVTLPSELW
+413 ELYDVTLPSEIW

-447 SDNIDASESPAL
+447 SDNIVESDAPAL

-471 LEQTRYLSRTYAA
+471 LEQTRYLSRTYAT
-484 VVGNPPYMGGKNMSA
+484 VVGNPPYMGGKNMST
-499 QFKTYIKDHYKDY
+499 QLKTYIKDHYKDY

-629 EFTQIPGSPI
+629 EFAQIPGSPI

-651 IEGKP
+651 NEGKP

-682 SQNRTS
+682 SQNRIS
-688 FDCDSLQSAAASGAK
+688 LNCDSLQSAAASGAK

-725 WTNDGQ
+725 WANDGQ
-731 EIRSFGTENSGKP
+731 EIRSFGTESGRKP

-818 FEVGQIATLPIHQ
+818 FEVGQIASLPILQ
-831 INDDSDENTEALRDI
+831 IGKDADENAETLRAI

-852 SDERSWNFQTC
+852 CDERSWNFKSC
-863 MLLNPN
+863 MLLDSDLDSPK
-869 NNHTNL
+869 L
-875 ALHLVHLSTQLDAQ
+875 SQHLIRIITQLDAQ

-930 FAYPKASPEERDE
+930 FVYPKASPKERDE

-956 AVGCMFGRYSLDAPG
+956 AVGCMFGRYSFDKPG

-977 GETMD
+977 GETIA
-982 DFHAKVPDPS
+982 DFHAKVPNPS
-992 FEPDADNV
+992 FEPDMDNV

-1019 FIAVV
+1019 FITVA

-1069 YSSRA
+1069 YASRT
-1074 DGKGGT
+1074 DNKGS
-1080 DKGAFKALVYLHRY
+1080 FKALVYLHRY

-1114 GYAEMLERPEEAT
+1114 GYAAVLDE
-1127 NTVSAGKRTKA
+1127 SD
-1138 KTAKDLR
+1138 TAKDLH
-1145 EADRLRE
+1145 EADKLRK
-1152 IVNECKAYEDDVLYP
+1152 IVNECKAYEDDILYP
-1167 LATRN
+1167 LATCN

-1192 SSIKAIEK
+1192 RAIPAIEK

>member
-1 MNTSQLQQFATDAR
+1 MNTNQLQQFAIDAR
-15 TALMNAI
+15 TALMSAI
-22 EPRVREALDSNSALH
+22 EPRVREALDPNSALH
-37 ADNTA
+37 ADNAA

-53 SDDRHAFD
+53 NDDRHAFD
-61 AYVKEL
+61 AYVGEL

-94 VVSSTDMTN
+94 VVSSADMTN

-115 RSEYDERVFGPAIR
+115 RGEYDERVFGPAIR

-134 KQHVE
+134 KQRVE
-139 AIFNGETTTTDPQ
+139 AIFNGETATADPQ
-152 SAAYGLLMSAAC
+152 STAYGLLMSAAC

-181 DGTIDRVLMP
+181 DDTIDRVLMP

-205 KVMTPE
+205 KAMTPE
-211 ACGVGM
+211 ACGVGTT
-217 SSGNV
+217 SGNV

-283 HPDCALADS
+283 HPNCALADS
-292 WEYYIAP
+292 WEYYITP

-348 DIPGLILEH
+348 DIPGLILDH

-399 RKIRFTEAETEELN
+399 RQIQFTDAEADELN
-413 ELYDVTLPSELW
+413 ELYDITLPSELW

-447 SDNIDASESPAL
+447 SDNIVESDAPAL
-459 YAPDLIERGNRV
+459 HAPDLIERGNRV

-484 VVGNPPYMGGKNMSA
+484 VVGNPPYMGGKNMSG
-499 QFKTYIKDHYKDY
+499 QLKKYVEEHYPKGK
-512 STDLYSC
+512 SDLFAAFMLRCMHLVPQHGYVG
-519 FYRRFI
+519 FMTPYV
-525 DFCDRNGLIGQIIG
+525 
-539 NTWMFIKSFESMRQD
+539 WMFIHSYEDLRKQIINQDHISSLIQLEYSGFDGATVPICTFVLQRERNSEQGSYIRLSDFPGAKQQAPRTREIITAYKLATQD
-554 LIQNRH
+554 LPYEH
-560 IDSFVQIRDISNHP
+560 
-574 DIFGANAAFVIQPK
+574 AEM
-588 PSSTLSV
+588 
-595 FLTLSSNSSSA
+595 A
-606 KAEEL
+606 KHF
-611 RQNAKDT
+611 
-618 MGPQRYEVDQQ
+618 YEVDQQ
-629 EFTQIPGSPI
+629 EFAQIPGSPI
-639 VYWLPEAVLNTF
+639 VYWLPEKLLSTF
-651 IEGKP
+651 SEGQP
-656 LSEIAQPRQGLATAD
+656 LKEIALLKNGMSTG
-671 NNRFVREWWEV
+671 NNDSMLREWFEANY
-682 SQNRTS
+682 SNIDFHCTNQDDANS
-688 FDCDSLQSAAASGAK
+688 CDKS

-710 GDFRKWYGNQEFVVN
+710 GFFRKWYGNMHSI
-725 WTNDGQ
+725 
-731 EIRSFGTENSGKP
+731 IRYDQIGRNRMAKLRGSRPNSP
-744 RSRAQNTNYY
+744 HLY
-754 FQPSVSWSKISSGAP
+754 FLPSVSWSKVSSGQP
-769 AFRLFPQGFVFDVA
+769 AFRIYPEGFVFDVA
-783 GTSIF
+783 GCSMFPKHHQELKPLLAFANSTLTS
-788 VNPDHLAKIAAI
+788 
-800 MNSSTIYALLT
+800 TLLT
-811 AIAPTLN
+811 ALSPTLN
-818 FEVGQIATLPIHQ
+818 FEAGQLGQLPFI
-831 INDDSDENTEALRDI
+831 INIKDYESTINGLISI
-846 SKADWD
+846 SKQDWD
-852 SDERSWNFQTC
+852 SYETSWDFSQSPLILTMNS
-863 MLLNPN
+863 
-869 NNHTNL
+869 
-875 ALHLVHLSTQLDAQ
+875 LSTNNLQECIRSVSAEFDIVA
-889 SEAQRER
+889 ETQRER

-909 VRDVIDC
+909 IRDVIDC

-956 AVGCMFGRYSLDAPG
+956 AVGCMFGRYSLDEPG

-977 GETMD
+977 GETLD
-982 DFHAKVPDPS
+982 DFHAKVPSPS
-992 FEPDADNV
+992 FEPDTDNV

-1019 FIAVV
+1019 FIAVA

-1069 YSSRA
+1069 YASRT
-1074 DGKGGT
+1074 DNKGS
-1080 DKGAFKALVYLHRY
+1080 FKALVYLHRY

-1114 GYAEMLERPEEAT
+1114 GYAAVLEE
-1127 NTVSAGKRTKA
+1127 SD
-1138 KTAKDLR
+1138 TAKDLH
-1145 EADRLRE
+1145 EADKLRK
-1152 IVNECKAYEDDVLYP
+1152 IINECKAYEDDILYP

-1192 SSIKAIEK
+1192 RAIPAIEK

-1207 WEWPVHPLGAER
+1207 WDWPVHPLGAER

>member
-1 MNTSQLQQFATDAR
+1 MNTNQLQQFATDAR

-22 EPRVREALDSNSALH
+22 EPCVREALDPNSALH

-53 SDDRHAFD
+53 NDDRYAFD
-61 AYVKEL
+61 AYVEEL

-115 RSEYDERVFGPAIR
+115 RGEYDERVFGPTIR

-181 DGTIDRVLMP
+181 EDTLDRVLMP

-211 ACGVGM
+211 TCGVNTT
-217 SSGNV
+217 SGNV

-229 QFYIAPRKDS
+229 QFYIAPRKDD
-239 VMAGFKKGKKAG
+239 VMAGFKKGRKAG

-273 NTVGRLWMVN
+273 NTVGRLWMEN

-299 TSDDDTAQLTVSSPE
+299 TSDNDTAKLTVSSPE
-314 ELTVCDPACGSGH
+314 ELTVCDPTCGSGH

-399 RKIRFTEAETEELN
+399 MKIQFSEEETEELN
-413 ELYDVTLPSELW
+413 ELYDVTLPSEIW
-425 NTYANADVFGSLIQ
+425 NNYANADVFGSLIR

-447 SDNIDASESPAL
+447 SDNISASESPAL
-459 YAPDLIERGNRV
+459 YAADLIERGNRV
-471 LEQTRYLSRTYAA
+471 LEQTRYLSRTYAT
-484 VVGNPPYMGGKNMSA
+484 VVGNPPYMGGKNMGTQLKKYVEA
-499 QFKTYIKDHYKDY
+499 HYPKGK
-512 STDLYSC
+512 SDLFAAFMLRCMHLAPQHGIVGMITMQS
-519 FYRRFI
+519 
-525 DFCDRNGLIGQIIG
+525 
-539 NTWMFIKSFESMRQD
+539 WMFLTSFEDLRTTLLHSM
-554 LIQNRH
+554 H
-560 IDSFVQIRDISNHP
+560 IDTMAHLDAGAFDSICGEVVSTTVFTMSKNRNDEQGAYIRLVDVKGDHEQSEACQAAIKH
-574 DIFGANAAFVIQPK
+574 DNALMF
-588 PSSTLSV
+588 
-595 FLTLSSNSSSA
+595 
-606 KAEEL
+606 
-611 RQNAKDT
+611 
-618 MGPQRYEVDQQ
+618 EVDQQ
-629 EFTQIPGSPI
+629 EFAQIPGSPI

-651 IEGKP
+651 NEGKP

-688 FDCDSLQSAAASGAK
+688 LDSDSLQSAAASGAK
-703 WFPYNKG
+703 WFPCVKG
-710 GDFRKWYGNQEFVVN
+710 GPYRRWYGNQSSVLN
-725 WTNDGQ
+725 WLDDGQ
-731 EIRSFGTENSGKP
+731 EIKEYPPAVIRNP
-744 RSRAQNTNYY
+744 RYY
-754 FQPSVSWSKISSGAP
+754 FQPSVSWSLIGSGTPSFRYYPEGQIINNASGS
-769 AFRLFPQGFVFDVA
+769 AFGNDKSLTELACVLNR
-783 GTSIF
+783 SIAEC
-788 VNPDHLAKIAAI
+788 LLAAI
-800 MNSSTIYALLT
+800 T
-811 AIAPTLN
+811 PTLN
-818 FEVGQIATLPIHQ
+818 MSVGPVSQLPLPRSW
-831 INDDSDENTEALRDI
+831 DTEI
-846 SKADWD
+846 SKVNHDILLSVAKTDWNSCELSWD
-852 SDERSWNFQTC
+852 FRSLYITREILCDIKDFLIENYIAIYTNTC
-863 MLLNPN
+863 EEI
-869 NNHTNL
+869 
-875 ALHLVHLSTQLDAQ
+875 SI
-889 SEAQRER
+889 EQRER

-904 AEAYG
+904 ADAYG
-909 VRDVIDC
+909 VRDVVDC
-916 DVPLERVSLKRNKA
+916 DVPIERVSLKRNKA
-930 FAYPKASPEERDE
+930 FAYPNASPEERDE
-943 LFTLDLIKELISY
+943 LFTLDLVKELISY
-956 AVGCMFGRYSLDAPG
+956 AVGCMFGRYSLDEPG

-977 GETMD
+977 GETID

-1011 DIVVRFRK
+1011 DIVMRFRK
-1019 FIAVV
+1019 FIAVA
-1024 FGAEHLEENIA
+1024 FGADHLEENIT

-1069 YSSRA
+1069 YASR
-1074 DGKGGT
+1074 T
-1080 DKGAFKALVYLHRY
+1080 DNKGAFKALMYLHRY

-1114 GYAEMLERPEEAT
+1114 GYTAVLDESDA
-1127 NTVSAGKRTKA
+1127 
-1138 KTAKDLR
+1138 AKDLR
-1145 EADRLRE
+1145 EADKLRK
-1152 IVNECKAYEDDVLYP
+1152 IINECKAYEDDVLYP
-1167 LATRN
+1167 LAARN

-1192 SSIKAIEK
+1192 RAIPAIEK

-1207 WEWPVHPLGAER
+1207 WEWPVHPLGSER

>member
-1 MNTSQLQQFATDAR
+1 MNTNPLQQFATDAR
-15 TALMNAI
+15 TALMSAI
-22 EPRVREALDSNSALH
+22 EPRIREALDPNSALH

-61 AYVKEL
+61 AYVEEL

-94 VVSSTDMTN
+94 VVSSADMTN

-115 RSEYDERVFGPAIR
+115 RGEYDERVFGPAIR

-134 KQHVE
+134 KQRVE
-139 AIFNGETTTTDPQ
+139 AIFNGETATADPQ
-152 SAAYGLLMSAAC
+152 STAYGLLMSAAC
-164 NYWHTYL
+164 NYWNSYL

-211 ACGVGM
+211 ACGVDKT
-217 SSGNV
+217 SGNV

-273 NTVGRLWMVN
+273 NTVGRLWVAN
-283 HPDCALADS
+283 HPDCALADG

-299 TSDDDTAQLTVSSPE
+299 TSDDDTAQLPVSSPE
-314 ELTVCDPACGSGH
+314 EITVCDPACGSGH

-348 DIPGLILEH
+348 DIPGLILDH

-399 RKIRFTEAETEELN
+399 RKIQFSEAETEELN
-413 ELYDVTLPSELW
+413 ELYDVTLPSETW
-425 NTYANADVFGSLIQ
+425 NTYANANVFGSLIQ

-447 SDNIDASESPAL
+447 SDNIDESESPAL
-459 YAPDLIERGNRV
+459 YAADLIERGNRV
-471 LEQTRYLSRTYAA
+471 LEQTRYLSRTYAT

-499 QFKTYIKDHYKDY
+499 QLKKYVEAHYPKGK
-512 STDLYSC
+512 SDLFAAFMLRCMHLVSQHGYLG
-519 FYRRFI
+519 FMTPYV
-525 DFCDRNGLIGQIIG
+525 
-539 NTWMFIKSFESMRQD
+539 WMFIHSYEDLRKQIIDQD
-554 LIQNRH
+554 HISSLIQLEYSGFDGATVP
-560 IDSFVQIRDISNHP
+560 ICTFVLQRGHSPEQGSYIRLSDFP
-574 DIFGANAAFVIQPK
+574 GAKQQAPRTREIITAHKLATQHLPYEH
-588 PSSTLSV
+588 SEM
-595 FLTLSSNSSSA
+595 A
-606 KAEEL
+606 KHF
-611 RQNAKDT
+611 
-618 MGPQRYEVDQQ
+618 YEVDQQ
-629 EFTQIPGSPI
+629 EFAQIPGSPI
-639 VYWLPEAVLNTF
+639 VYWLPDAVLQTFTMDESLGDVVSPRHGMSTGNNEAVLR
-651 IEGKP
+651 
-656 LSEIAQPRQGLATAD
+656 L
-671 NNRFVREWWEV
+671 WHEV
-682 SQNRTS
+682 SANNIKAINP
-688 FDCDSLQSAAASGAK
+688 SAER
-703 WFPYNKG
+703 WVPYNKG
-710 GDFRKWYGNQEFVVN
+710 GLYRKWFGNQDYVLRYDTYAKNLMATFKGFRG
-725 WTNDGQ
+725 DGQ
-731 EIRSFGTENSGKP
+731 PYFFMDSVAWSNVTSGDPSF
-744 RSRAQNTNYY
+744 RYY
-754 FQPSVSWSKISSGAP
+754 DSSF
-769 AFRLFPQGFVFDVA
+769 AFSNAGCAMQIVDKQLRLRILG
-783 GTSIF
+783 
-788 VNPDHLAKIAAI
+788 LC
-800 MNSSTIYALLT
+800 NSSYTTTILS
-811 AIAPTLN
+811 AISPTLN
-818 FEVGQIATLPIHQ
+818 CN
-831 INDDSDENTEALRDI
+831 INDIENIPFQYFNVNDLVSEII
-846 SKADWD
+846 SVSEKDWNSIETSWRYRKNPLLQHNGILAQEIQKMSLQWD
-852 SDERSWNFQTC
+852 SES
-863 MLLNPN
+863 
-869 NNHTNL
+869 
-875 ALHLVHLSTQLDAQ
+875 A
-889 SEAQRER
+889 AQRER

-909 VRDVIDC
+909 VRDVVDC
-916 DVPLERVSLKRNKA
+916 DVPIERVSLKRNKA
-930 FAYPKASPEERDE
+930 FAYPKASPAERDE

-956 AVGCMFGRYSLDAPG
+956 AVGCMFGRYSLDEPG

-977 GETMD
+977 GETLD
-982 DFHAKVPDPS
+982 DFHAKVPNPS

-1019 FIAVV
+1019 FIAVA
-1024 FGAEHLEENIA
+1024 FGSEHLEENIA

-1069 YSSRA
+1069 YASRTDNKSS
-1074 DGKGGT
+1074 
-1080 DKGAFKALVYLHRY
+1080 FKALVYLHRY

-1114 GYAEMLERPEEAT
+1114 GYAEILEGPQEAT
-1127 NTVSAGKRTKA
+1127 NTASAGKRTKA

-1145 EADRLRE
+1145 EADKLRK
-1152 IVNECKAYEDDVLYP
+1152 IANECKAYEDDILYP

-1192 SSIKAIEK
+1192 RAIPAIEK

>member
-1 MNTSQLQQFATDAR
+1 MNTNQLQQFATDAR

-22 EPRVREALDSNSALH
+22 EPRVREALDPNSALH

-61 AYVKEL
+61 AYVEEL

-94 VVSSTDMTN
+94 VVSSADMTN

-115 RSEYDERVFGPAIR
+115 RGEYDERVFGPTIR

-134 KQHVE
+134 KQRVE
-139 AIFNGETTTTDPQ
+139 AIFNGETATADPQ
-152 SAAYGLLMSAAC
+152 STAYGLLMSAAC

-181 DGTIDRVLMP
+181 EDTIDRVLMP

-211 ACGVGM
+211 TCGVNTT
-217 SSGNV
+217 SGNV

-283 HPDCALADS
+283 HPNCALADS
-292 WEYYIAP
+292 WEYYITP
-299 TSDDDTAQLTVSSPE
+299 TSDDDTAQLTISSPE
-314 ELTVCDPACGSGH
+314 ELTVCDPTCGSGH

-348 DIPGLILEH
+348 DIPVLILEH

-399 RKIRFTEAETEELN
+399 RQIQFTNAETDELN
-413 ELYDVTLPSELW
+413 ELYDVTLPPELW
-425 NTYANADVFGSLIQ
+425 NTYTNANVFGSLIQ
-439 PDTMLAAV
+439 PDEMLATV
-447 SDNIDASESPAL
+447 SDNISASESPAL
-459 YAPDLIERGNRV
+459 YAADLIERGNRV

-484 VVGNPPYMGGKNMSA
+484 VVGNPPYMGSKNMSA
-499 QFKTYIKDHYKDY
+499 QLKKYVEEHYPKGK
-512 STDLYSC
+512 SDLFAAFMLRC
-519 FYRRFI
+519 MHLVPQH
-525 DFCDRNGLIGQIIG
+525 GIIG
-539 NTWMFIKSFESMRQD
+539 MITMQSWMFLTSFED
-554 LIQNRH
+554 LRTTLLHTMH
-560 IDSFVQIRDISNHP
+560 IDTMAHLGAGAFDSIGGEVVSTTAFTMSKNRNDEQGAYIRLVDVKGDHEQSEACQAAIKH
-574 DIFGANAAFVIQPK
+574 DNALMF
-588 PSSTLSV
+588 
-595 FLTLSSNSSSA
+595 
-606 KAEEL
+606 
-611 RQNAKDT
+611 
-618 MGPQRYEVDQQ
+618 EVDQQ
-629 EFTQIPGSPI
+629 EFAQIPGSPI

-703 WFPYNKG
+703 WFPCVKG
-710 GDFRKWYGNQEFVVN
+710 GPYRRWYGNQSSVLN
-725 WTNDGQ
+725 WLDDGK
-731 EIRSFGTENSGKP
+731 EIKEYPPAVIRNP
-744 RSRAQNTNYY
+744 RYY
-754 FQPSVSWSKISSGAP
+754 FQPSVSWSLIGSGTPSFRYYPEGQIINNASGSAFGNDKSLTELACVLNSSIAEC
-769 AFRLFPQGFVFDVA
+769 L
-783 GTSIF
+783 
-788 VNPDHLAKIAAI
+788 LAAI
-800 MNSSTIYALLT
+800 T
-811 AIAPTLN
+811 PTLN
-818 FEVGQIATLPIHQ
+818 MSVGPVSQLPLPRSWDTEISQ
-831 INDDSDENTEALRDI
+831 INHDILLSAAKTDWNSCEQSWDFRSLFITHEALCDIKNFLLENYIASYINTCEDI
-846 SKADWD
+846 SI
-852 SDERSWNFQTC
+852 E
-863 MLLNPN
+863 
-869 NNHTNL
+869 
-875 ALHLVHLSTQLDAQ
+875 
-889 SEAQRER
+889 QRER

-1000 IPMCEGDYFED
+1000 IPMCEGDYFEN

-1207 WEWPVHPLGAER
+1207 WEWPVHPLGSEQ

>member
-1 MNTSQLQQFATDAR
+1 MNTNQLQQFATDAR

-22 EPRVREALDSNSALH
+22 EPRVREALDPNSALH

-61 AYVKEL
+61 AFVEEL

-94 VVSSTDMTN
+94 VVSSADMTN

-115 RSEYDERVFGPAIR
+115 RGEYDERVFGPAIR

-181 DGTIDRVLMP
+181 EDTLDRVLMP

-211 ACGVGM
+211 TCGVDTT
-217 SSGNV
+217 SGNV

-229 QFYIAPRKDS
+229 QFYIAPRKDT

-251 ANEIPAATQLF
+251 AAEIPAATQLF

-273 NTVGRLWMVN
+273 NTVGRLWMEN

-314 ELTVCDPACGSGH
+314 KLTVCDPACGSGH

-399 RKIRFTEAETEELN
+399 KKIQFTEEEATELN
-413 ELYDVTLPSELW
+413 ELYNVTLPSEIW
-425 NTYANADVFGSLIQ
+425 NTYANADMFGSLIQ
-439 PDTMLAAV
+439 PDTMLATV
-447 SDNIDASESPAL
+447 SDNIDKSDAPTL
-459 YAPDLIERGNRV
+459 YAPDLIERGDRV

-499 QFKTYIKDHYKDY
+499 QLKKYVEEHYPKGK
-512 STDLYSC
+512 SDLFAAFMIRCMHLVPQHGIVGMITMQS
-519 FYRRFI
+519 
-525 DFCDRNGLIGQIIG
+525 
-539 NTWMFIKSFESMRQD
+539 WMFLTSFEDLRSTLLHSM
-554 LIQNRH
+554 H
-560 IDSFVQIRDISNHP
+560 IDTMAHLGAGAFDSIGGEVVSTTAFTMSKNRNDKQGAYIRLVGVKGDHEQSEACQAAIKH
-574 DIFGANAAFVIQPK
+574 GNALMF
-588 PSSTLSV
+588 
-595 FLTLSSNSSSA
+595 
-606 KAEEL
+606 
-611 RQNAKDT
+611 
-618 MGPQRYEVDQQ
+618 EVDQQ

-639 VYWLPEAVLNTF
+639 VYWLPEAMLDTF
-651 IEGKP
+651 HKGEAIG
-656 LSEIAQPRQGLATAD
+656 SIRHPRQGLSTGD
-671 NNRFVREWWEV
+671 NERFVRFWWEI
-682 SQNRTS
+682 SNNDIS
-688 FDCDSLQSAAASGAK
+688 FTCHDCSEAQKAGTK
-703 WFPYNKG
+703 WFPLNKG
-710 GDFRKWYGNQEFVVN
+710 GDFRKWYGNQTFVVDWSSN
-725 WTNDGQ
+725 GHS
-731 EIRSFGTENSGKP
+731 IRSLGTEEGNRPK
-744 RSRAQNTNYY
+744 SRAQNIEW
-754 FQPSVSWSKISSGAP
+754 FFKPSVSWSKISSGTP
-769 AFRLFPQGFVFDVA
+769 AFRFFPNGYIFSSVTNAFFPNDIFEA
-783 GTSIF
+783 KWILSIC
-788 VNPDHLAKIAAI
+788 
-800 MNSSTIYALLT
+800 NSSYCEKLLLALS
-811 AIAPTLN
+811 PTLSIN
-818 FEVGQIATLPIHQ
+818 IGEVSKIPFIQSTDYDSDYINQLINTACKDWDSYEISWDFSRLTLPITEQ
-831 INDDSDENTEALRDI
+831 ASKTLRTRALDLLINQDNIA
-846 SKADWD
+846 K
-852 SDERSWNFQTC
+852 
-863 MLLNPN
+863 
-869 NNHTNL
+869 
-875 ALHLVHLSTQLDAQ
+875 
-889 SEAQRER
+889 AQRER
-896 EIRNNEIV
+896 EIRNNEII
-904 AEAYG
+904 ADAYG
-909 VRDVIDC
+909 VRDVVDC

-956 AVGCMFGRYSLDAPG
+956 AVGCMFGRYSLDEPG

-977 GETMD
+977 GETID
-982 DFHAKVPDPS
+982 DFHMKVPDPS

-1019 FIAVV
+1019 FIAVA

-1069 YSSRA
+1069 YASRT
-1074 DGKGGT
+1074 DNKGS
-1080 DKGAFKALVYLHRY
+1080 FKALVYLHRY

-1127 NTVSAGKRTKA
+1127 NTASAGKRTKA

-1145 EADRLRE
+1145 EADRLRK

-1192 SSIKAIEK
+1192 RAIPAIEK
-1200 KRKDVET
+1200 KRKDIET
-1207 WEWPVHPLGAER
+1207 WEWPVHPLGSEQ

>member
-1 MNTSQLQQFATDAR
+1 MNTNQLQQFATDAR
-15 TALMNAI
+15 TALMSAI

-37 ADNTA
+37 ADNTV
-42 ACKHLAHNAPS
+42 ACKHLAYNAPS

-61 AYVKEL
+61 AFVEEL

-79 IAFRYMDVHGYTVTP
+79 IAFRYMDVHGYTLTP
-94 VVSSTDMTN
+94 VVSSVDMTN

-115 RSEYDERVFGPAIR
+115 RGEYDERVFGPAIR

-134 KQHVE
+134 KQRVE
-139 AIFNGETTTTDPQ
+139 AIFNGEITTADPQ
-152 SAAYGLLMSAAC
+152 STTYGLLMSAAC
-164 NYWHTYL
+164 NYWHAFL

-181 DGTIDRVLMP
+181 DDTIDTLLMP

-251 ANEIPAATQLF
+251 AAEIPAATQLF

-283 HPDCALADS
+283 HPDCTLADG
-292 WEYYIAP
+292 WEYYITP
-299 TSDDDTAQLTVSSPE
+299 TGDDDTARLTVNFPE

-348 DIPGLILEH
+348 DIPCLILDH

-399 RKIRFTEAETEELN
+399 RKIQFSEEETEELN
-413 ELYDVTLPSELW
+413 ELYDVTLPSVIW

-439 PDTMLAAV
+439 PDEMLAAV
-447 SDNIDASESPAL
+447 SDNIDESESPAL
-459 YAPDLIERGNRV
+459 YAADLIERGNRV

-484 VVGNPPYMGGKNMSA
+484 VVGNPPYMGSKNMGT
-499 QFKTYIKDHYKDY
+499 QLKELVEQHYPKGK
-512 STDLYSC
+512 SDL
-519 FYRRFI
+519 F
-525 DFCDRNGLIGQIIG
+525 
-539 NTWMFIKSFESMRQD
+539 
-554 LIQNRH
+554 
-560 IDSFVQIRDISNHP
+560 
-574 DIFGANAAFVIQPK
+574 AAFMLRFSNLTDQHGYWGMINL
-588 PSSTLSV
+588 PSWQ
-595 FLTLSSNSSSA
+595 TLSSFAKLRTWLLNSQLISSFLDLGRGIFGSDFGSIAFVCQQASSSNRLGVYRRLF
-606 KAEEL
+606 EQHVEVRSVETI
-611 RQNAKDT
+611 RQLFIDHDYH
-618 MGPQRYEVDQQ
+618 RYEVDQQ
-629 EFTQIPGSPI
+629 EFSQIPGSPI
-639 VYWLPEAVLNTF
+639 VYWLPKTVLDTF
-651 IEGKP
+651 RTGKP
-656 LSEIAQPRQGLATAD
+656 LKDIVGPRNGLQTSD

-682 SQNRTS
+682 SQNEIS
-688 FDCDSLQSAAASGAK
+688 LDCSSLQSAATSDAK
-703 WFPYNKG
+703 WFPCNKG
-710 GDFRKWYGNQEFVVN
+710 GTFRKWYGNQEFVVN
-725 WTNDGQ
+725 WENGGQ
-731 EIRSFGTENSGKP
+731 EIRCFGIDTGERPLSNI
-744 RSRAQNTNYY
+744 TNADYY
-754 FQPSVSWSKISSGAP
+754 FKPSISWSIIGSGEINFRYFPRGFIFDHASGA
-769 AFRLFPQGFVFDVA
+769 LFTEKTEELLGD
-783 GTSIF
+783 
-788 VNPDHLAKIAAI
+788 L
-800 MNSSTIYALLT
+800 NSSIIRVILNALS
-811 AIAPTLN
+811 PTLN
-818 FEVGQIATLPIHQ
+818 ANVGTVGLVPILDGSIQSRHNRHEI
-831 INDDSDENTEALRDI
+831 INNLIELSRE
-846 SKADWD
+846 DWD
-852 SDERSWNFQTC
+852 SFELSWNYKSYALYGLNGLLSCRVQEFNTYWTNESKIQQTGEIES
-863 MLLNPN
+863 NR
-869 NNHTNL
+869 L
-875 ALHLVHLSTQLDAQ
+875 A
-889 SEAQRER
+889 
-896 EIRNNEIV
+896 

-909 VRDVIDC
+909 VQDDVPIG
-916 DVPLERVSLKRNKA
+916 VPLERVSLKRNKA

-956 AVGCMFGRYSLDAPG
+956 AVGCMFGRYSLDEPG

-992 FEPDADNV
+992 FKPDVDNV

-1019 FIAVV
+1019 FIAVA

-1069 YSSRA
+1069 YASRT
-1074 DGKGGT
+1074 DNKGS
-1080 DKGAFKALVYLHRY
+1080 FKALVYLHRY

-1114 GYAEMLERPEEAT
+1114 GYAEMLEGPQEAT
-1127 NTVSAGKRTKA
+1127 NTASAGKRTKA

-1145 EADRLRE
+1145 EADKLRK
-1152 IVNECKAYEDDVLYP
+1152 IVNECKAYEDDILYP
-1167 LATRN
+1167 LATCN

-1192 SSIKAIEK
+1192 RAIPAIEK

-1207 WEWPVHPLGAER
+1207 WDWPVHPLGSEQ

>member
-15 TALMNAI
+15 TALMSAI
-22 EPRVREALDSNSALH
+22 EPRVREALDPNSVLH

-42 ACKHLAHNAPS
+42 ACKHLAHNASS

-61 AYVKEL
+61 AYVEEL

-94 VVSSTDMTN
+94 VVSSADMTN

-115 RSEYDERVFGPAIR
+115 RGEYDEHVFGPAIR

-134 KQHVE
+134 KQRVE
-139 AIFNGETTTTDPQ
+139 AIFNGETTTADPQ
-152 SAAYGLLMSAAC
+152 STAYGLLMSAAC

-181 DGTIDRVLMP
+181 DDTIDRVLMP

-205 KVMTPE
+205 KAMTPE
-211 ACGVGM
+211 NCGMGTT
-217 SSGNV
+217 SGNV

-251 ANEIPAATQLF
+251 AAEIPAATQLF

-283 HPDCALADS
+283 HPDCALAEG

-399 RKIRFTEAETEELN
+399 KKIQFTEEEATELN
-413 ELYDVTLPSELW
+413 ELYDVTLPSEIW
-425 NTYANADVFGSLIQ
+425 NTYANADMFGSLIQ

-447 SDNIDASESPAL
+447 SDNIDKSDAPTL
-459 YAPDLIERGNRV
+459 YAPDLIERGDRV
-471 LEQTRYLSRTYAA
+471 LEQTRYLSRTYATI
-484 VVGNPPYMGGKNMSA
+484 VGNPPYMGGKNMST
-499 QFKTYIKDHYKDY
+499 QLKQYVEQHYPKGK
-512 STDLYSC
+512 SDLFAAFMLRCMHLVPQHGYLG
-519 FYRRFI
+519 FMTPYV
-525 DFCDRNGLIGQIIG
+525 
-539 NTWMFIKSFESMRQD
+539 WMFIHSYEDLRKQIIDQD
-554 LIQNRH
+554 HISSLIQLEYSGFDGATVP
-560 IDSFVQIRDISNHP
+560 ICTFVLQRGHNDEPGSYIRLSDFS
-574 DIFGANAAFVIQPK
+574 GAKQQAPRTQEIITAHRMSQQNLPYEH
-588 PSSTLSV
+588 
-595 FLTLSSNSSSA
+595 
-606 KAEEL
+606 AEMKEHF
-611 RQNAKDT
+611 
-618 MGPQRYEVDQQ
+618 YEVSQQ
-629 EFTQIPGSPI
+629 EFAQIPGFPI
-639 VYWLPEAVLNTF
+639 VYWLPESMLNTF
-651 IEGKP
+651 SEGKP
-656 LSEIAQPRQGLATAD
+656 LKDIAEPRVGLQTSN

-682 SQNRTS
+682 SQNMTS
-688 FDCDSLQSAAASGAK
+688 LNCDSLQSAAESGAK

-725 WTNDGQ
+725 WANDGQ
-731 EIRSFGTENSGKP
+731 RIRSFGAENGGRP
-744 RSRAQNTNYY
+744 RSRARNTDYY
-754 FQPSVSWSKISSGAP
+754 FKPSISWSKISSGAP
-769 AFRLFPQGFVFDVA
+769 AFRMFPQGFVFDVA

-788 VNPDHLAKIAAI
+788 VDPTRFMETASIL
-800 MNSSTIYALLT
+800 NSSTIYALLT

-818 FEVGQIATLPIHQ
+818 FEVGQIASLPMLPI
-831 INDDSDENTEALRDI
+831 DDRCEANATFLRDI
-846 SKADWD
+846 SKKDWD
-852 SDERSWNFQTC
+852 SNEQSWSFKAH
-863 MLLNPN
+863 MLFD
-869 NNHTNL
+869 T
-875 ALHLVHLSTQLDAQ
+875 DASGLMQRVARIREQWQSQ

-904 AEAYG
+904 ADAYG
-909 VRDVIDC
+909 VRDVVDC

-930 FAYPKASPEERDE
+930 FAYPKASPEERDA

-956 AVGCMFGRYSLDAPG
+956 AVGCMFGRYSLDKPG

-977 GETMD
+977 GETLD
-982 DFHAKVPDPS
+982 DFHAKIPNPS
-992 FEPDADNV
+992 FEPDTDNV
-1000 IPMCEGDYFED
+1000 IPMCEGDYFDD

-1019 FIAVV
+1019 FIAVA

-1074 DGKGGT
+1074 DNKGT
-1080 DKGAFKALVYLHRY
+1080 FKALVYLHRY

-1114 GYAEMLERPEEAT
+1114 GYAAVLEE
-1127 NTVSAGKRTKA
+1127 SD
-1138 KTAKDLR
+1138 TAKDLR
-1145 EADRLRE
+1145 EADKLRK
-1152 IVNECKAYEDDVLYP
+1152 IVNECKAYEDDILYP
-1167 LATRN
+1167 LAARN

-1192 SSIKAIEK
+1192 STIKAIEK

-1207 WEWPVHPLGAER
+1207 WEWPVHPLGSER

>member
-1 MNTSQLQQFATDAR
+1 MNTNQLQQFATDAR

-22 EPRVREALDSNSALH
+22 EPRVREALNPNSALH

-53 SDDRHAFD
+53 RDDRHAFD
-61 AYVKEL
+61 AFVEEL

-94 VVSSTDMTN
+94 VVSSADMTN

-115 RSEYDERVFGPAIR
+115 RGEYDERVFGPAIR

-134 KQHVE
+134 KQRVE

-164 NYWHTYL
+164 NYWNTYL

-181 DGTIDRVLMP
+181 DDTIDRVLMP

-283 HPDCALADS
+283 HPDCALADI
-292 WEYYIAP
+292 WEYYITP
-299 TSDDDTAQLTVSSPE
+299 TSDDDTAQLTVTSPE

-348 DIPGLILEH
+348 DIPGLILAH

-399 RKIRFTEAETEELN
+399 RKLQFTEAETDELN
-413 ELYDVTLPSELW
+413 ELYDVTLPSEIW
-425 NTYANADVFGSLIQ
+425 NTYANANVFGSLIQ

-447 SDNIDASESPAL
+447 CDNIDESESPAL
-459 YAPDLIERGNRV
+459 YAADLIERGNRV

-484 VVGNPPYMGGKNMSA
+484 VVGNPPYMGSKNMSA
-499 QFKTYIKDHYKDY
+499 QLKKYVEEHYPKGK
-512 STDLYSC
+512 SDLFAAFMIRCMHLVPQHGIVGMITMQS
-519 FYRRFI
+519 
-525 DFCDRNGLIGQIIG
+525 
-539 NTWMFIKSFESMRQD
+539 WMFLTSFEGLRTTLLHTM
-554 LIQNRH
+554 H
-560 IDSFVQIRDISNHP
+560 IDTMAHLGAGAFDSIGGEVVSTTAFTMSKNRNDKQGAYIRLVDLKSDHEQSEACQAAIKH
-574 DIFGANAAFVIQPK
+574 DNALMF
-588 PSSTLSV
+588 
-595 FLTLSSNSSSA
+595 
-606 KAEEL
+606 
-611 RQNAKDT
+611 
-618 MGPQRYEVDQQ
+618 EVDQQ
-629 EFTQIPGSPI
+629 EFAQIPGSPI

-651 IEGKP
+651 NEGKP

-682 SQNRTS
+682 SQNRIS
-688 FDCDSLQSAAASGAK
+688 LNCDSLQSAASSGAK

-725 WTNDGQ
+725 WANDGQ
-731 EIRSFGTENSGKP
+731 ELKDFKP
-744 RSRAQNTNYY
+744 RSVLRNPSHY
-754 FQPSVSWSKISSGAP
+754 FKPSVSWSKISSGAP
-769 AFRLFPQGFVFDVA
+769 AFRLFPLGFVFDVA

-788 VNPDHLAKIAAI
+788 VNPNHLAKIAAI
-800 MNSSTIYALLT
+800 MNSSTIYTLLT

-831 INDDSDENTEALRDI
+831 FNDDSDENTEALRDI

-930 FAYPKASPEERDE
+930 FAYPKASPKERDE

-977 GETMD
+977 GETID

-1019 FIAVV
+1019 FITVA

-1069 YSSRA
+1069 YASR
-1074 DGKGGT
+1074 T
-1080 DKGAFKALVYLHRY
+1080 DNKGAFKALVYLHRY

-1114 GYAEMLERPEEAT
+1114 GYAAVLEE
-1127 NTVSAGKRTKA
+1127 SD
-1138 KTAKDLR
+1138 TAKDLHA
-1145 EADRLRE
+1145 ADKLRR
-1152 IVNECKAYEDDVLYP
+1152 IVNECKAYEADILYP

-1192 SSIKAIEK
+1192 RAIPAIEK

>member
-1 MNTSQLQQFATDAR
+1 MNTNQLQQFATDAR

-22 EPRVREALDSNSALH
+22 EPRVREALNPNSALH

-53 SDDRHAFD
+53 RDDRHAFD
-61 AYVKEL
+61 AFVEEL

-94 VVSSTDMTN
+94 VVSSADMTN

-115 RSEYDERVFGPAIR
+115 RGEYDERVFGPAIR

-134 KQHVE
+134 KQRVE

-164 NYWHTYL
+164 NYWNTYL

-181 DGTIDRVLMP
+181 DDTIDRVLMP

-292 WEYYIAP
+292 WEYYITP
-299 TSDDDTAQLTVSSPE
+299 TSDDDTAQLTVTSPE

-348 DIPGLILEH
+348 DIPGLILAH

-399 RKIRFTEAETEELN
+399 RKLQFTEAETDELN
-413 ELYDVTLPSELW
+413 ELYDVTLPSEIW
-425 NTYANADVFGSLIQ
+425 NTYANANVFGSLIQ

-447 SDNIDASESPAL
+447 CDNIDESESPAL
-459 YAPDLIERGNRV
+459 YAADLIERGNRV

-484 VVGNPPYMGGKNMSA
+484 VVGNPPYMGSKNMSA
-499 QFKTYIKDHYKDY
+499 QLKKYVEEHYPKGK
-512 STDLYSC
+512 SDLFAAFMIRCMHLVPQHGIVGMITMQS
-519 FYRRFI
+519 
-525 DFCDRNGLIGQIIG
+525 
-539 NTWMFIKSFESMRQD
+539 WMFLTSFEGLRTTLLHTM
-554 LIQNRH
+554 H
-560 IDSFVQIRDISNHP
+560 IDTMAHLGAGAFDSIGGEVVSTTAFTMSKNRNDKQGAYIRLVDLKSDHEQSEACQAAIKH
-574 DIFGANAAFVIQPK
+574 DNALMF
-588 PSSTLSV
+588 
-595 FLTLSSNSSSA
+595 
-606 KAEEL
+606 
-611 RQNAKDT
+611 
-618 MGPQRYEVDQQ
+618 EVDQQ
-629 EFTQIPGSPI
+629 EFAQIPGSPI

-651 IEGKP
+651 NEGKP

-682 SQNRTS
+682 SQNRIS
-688 FDCDSLQSAAASGAK
+688 LNCDSLQSAAASGAK

-725 WTNDGQ
+725 WANDGQ
-731 EIRSFGTENSGKP
+731 ELKDFKP
-744 RSRAQNTNYY
+744 RSVLRNPSHY
-754 FQPSVSWSKISSGAP
+754 FKPSVSWSKISSGAP
-769 AFRLFPQGFVFDVA
+769 AFRLFPLGFVFDVA

-788 VNPDHLAKIAAI
+788 VNPNHLAKIAAI
-800 MNSSTIYALLT
+800 MNSSTIYTLLT

-831 INDDSDENTEALRDI
+831 FNDDSDENTEALRDI

-930 FAYPKASPEERDE
+930 FAYPKASPKERDE

-977 GETMD
+977 GETID

-1019 FIAVV
+1019 FITVA

-1069 YSSRA
+1069 YASR
-1074 DGKGGT
+1074 T
-1080 DKGAFKALVYLHRY
+1080 DNKGAFKALVYLHRY

-1114 GYAEMLERPEEAT
+1114 GYAAVLEE
-1127 NTVSAGKRTKA
+1127 SD
-1138 KTAKDLR
+1138 TAKDLHA
-1145 EADRLRE
+1145 ADKLRR
-1152 IVNECKAYEDDVLYP
+1152 IVNECKAYEDDILYP

-1192 SSIKAIEK
+1192 RAIPAIEK